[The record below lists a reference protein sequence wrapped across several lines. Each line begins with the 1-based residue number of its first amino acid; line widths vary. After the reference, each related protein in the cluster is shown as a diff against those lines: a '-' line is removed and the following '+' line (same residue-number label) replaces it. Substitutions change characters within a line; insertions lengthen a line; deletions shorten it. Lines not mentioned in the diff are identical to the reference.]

1 MIRLNSLR
9 IYLVWLSL
17 ERGHALWGAH
27 YKQTS
32 ETYPNCLMH
41 KKISFD
47 FTLTERCWLPKQILN
62 IYQAI
67 DKSIWEFKQITSDKS
82 ASVCFASETF
92 AEKRTAINDDSLFR
106 LNYTCG
112 YFIDL
117 LIKQASTSSYLF
129 KRIVPTVKKRDLRHP
144 QSNEFFCEGP
154 KITLKMTRLT
164 SCRRLLILFFPVVQL
179 LGFCLTYLK
188 YLLRSSKYSTPL
200 IVSEKGR

>member
-9 IYLVWLSL
+9 LYLVLLSL
-17 ERGHALWGAH
+17 EQGHALWGTH

-47 FTLTERCWLPKQILN
+47 FTLTERCWLPKQVLN
-62 IYQAI
+62 IYQSI
-67 DKSIWEFKQITSDKS
+67 DKSIWDFKQITSDKS

-106 LNYTCG
+106 LNYTRG

-117 LIKQASTSSYLF
+117 LIKQASTSLDLF
-129 KRIVPTVKKRDLRHP
+129 KRIVPYRKKTRPP
-144 QSNEFFCEGP
+144 QSNESFCGGP

-164 SCRRLLILFFPVVQL
+164 SCRRLVILVLPVVQL
-179 LGFCLTYLK
+179 LGICL
-188 YLLRSSKYSTPL
+188 
-200 IVSEKGR
+200 I